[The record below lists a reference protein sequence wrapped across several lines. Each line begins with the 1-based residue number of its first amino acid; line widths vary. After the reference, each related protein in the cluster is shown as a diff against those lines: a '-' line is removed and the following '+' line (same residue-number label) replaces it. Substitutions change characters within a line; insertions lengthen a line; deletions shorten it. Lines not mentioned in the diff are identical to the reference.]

1 MSLLKEIREIY
12 RYFKTSKKVNAIT
25 FYSENGIYYQY
36 YKGTINILLTKKK
49 TSILYI
55 TSDIDDQIFKCND
68 ENLSSFYI
76 NILVPFL
83 FPFINTKMLI
93 MTMPEIDKY
102 HIKRSFNDVNHVYM
116 FHSANSIHMIYKKGA
131 FDNYDTIFCIGQHHV
146 DEIRK
151 TEKLYNLKHKEL
163 INVGYSWL
171 EELEQLYLST
181 KYNYK
186 NVKGKIIIAPSWS
199 KGNILDSCIHTI
211 LETLMPLH
219 YEIIVRP
226 HPEYI
231 KRNKD
236 NVTLLSKKYCE
247 NQNVKVETQSSSIL
261 NILESSLLITD
272 WSGIAIEFIWGM
284 NKPVIYINT
293 PKKVENPEYKKL
305 GIVAIEDQIRKLN
318 ENVIN
323 ISDIVNIDIMA
334 KKLMRNK
341 YSNNEETLNL
351 KKETL
356 FNWGRSSE
364 VGAEY
369 IINYLAKSK

>member
-12 RYFKTSKKVNAIT
+12 RYYKTSKKVNAIT

-36 YKGTINILLTKKK
+36 YKGTINILLTKKN

-68 ENLSSFYI
+68 DNLSSFYI
-76 NILVPFL
+76 NILVPVV

-116 FHSANSIHMIYKKGA
+116 FHAANSIHMQYKKGA
-131 FDNYDTIFCIGQHHV
+131 FDNYDTVFCIGHHHV

-171 EELEQLYLST
+171 EELERLYLST

-186 NVKGKIIIAPSWS
+186 NVKQKIIIAPSWS

-211 LETLMPLH
+211 LETLMPFH

-236 NVTLLSKKYCE
+236 NVNLLEKKYGDKK
-247 NQNVKVETQSSSIL
+247 NVKVETQSSSIL
-261 NILESSLLITD
+261 NILEASLLITD

-293 PKKVENPEYKKL
+293 PKKIENPEYKKL

-323 ISDIVNIDIMA
+323 ISDSINIDIMA
-334 KKLMRNK
+334 KKLMRK
-341 YSNNEETLNL
+341 VYSNNEETLNL

-369 IINYLAKSK
+369 ISNFLTKSK